1 MIPRILHSDNY
12 VSFIIIAHGRCGNDN
27 VIIMLWFYV
36 WFLAGLLIWVLNEPL
51 IDLSQMFAEEF
62 GDEFTPKLSAL

>member
-12 VSFIIIAHGRCGNDN
+12 MSFIIIAHGRCGNDN

-36 WFLAGLLIWVLNEPL
+36 WFAVRAVSLSGLFWSIIPFLNYTL
-51 IDLSQMFAEEF
+51 
-62 GDEFTPKLSAL
+62 KKALVIIEIHNYI